1 MKPHWVYES
10 HLIVGCMPS
19 NCQYKIYSGGFWK
32 YLYHVVL
39 FGQSLVFSLF
49 LIYYDFK
56 CVLFVLFLYVYEDIW
71 GRGMCFLY
79 FSLIFLIFYS
89 ILKFWFFLRERERKC
104 LDFGDCGGEED
115 LEELVEEELFSR
127 KDTFMHKIKYKSGRK
142 EWCREMRRRR
152 VEAWVRS
159 THCTY
164 P

>member
-79 FSLIFLIFYS
+79 FSLIFLFFYS
-89 ILKFWFFLRERERKC
+89 ILKFWFFWEREK
-104 LDFGDCGGEED
+104 ESVWT
-115 LEELVEEELFSR
+115 LVTAEVKRIWKNWWRRNYFQEKTHSC
-127 KDTFMHKIKYKSGRK
+127 IK
-142 EWCREMRRRR
+142 
-152 VEAWVRS
+152 
-159 THCTY
+159 
-164 P
+164 

>member
-49 LIYYDFK
+49 LIYIYIIIIYIIYYDFK

-79 FSLIFLIFYS
+79 FSLIFFYFF
-89 ILKFWFFLRERERKC
+89 ILFLNSDFFARERKKV
-104 LDFGDCGGEED
+104 FGLWWLQRWRGFGRTGGGGII
-115 LEELVEEELFSR
+115 FKKR
-127 KDTFMHKIKYKSGRK
+127 HIH
-142 EWCREMRRRR
+142 
-152 VEAWVRS
+152 A
-159 THCTY
+159 
-164 P
+164 